1 VARLMAT
8 DVLFPFSPSR
18 SSAASSTGSL
28 LSMVESRVLM
38 VAEVLR
44 HDQTLTRKSGSRPT

>member
-1 VARLMAT
+1 LP
-8 DVLFPFSPSR
+8 LI
-18 SSAASSTGSL
+18 GSL

-44 HDQTLTRKSGSRPT
+44 HDQTLAR